1 MNPADDH
8 DRGPLVAGVD
18 MIVAGL
24 AILEKASVGELTH
37 HELLTQLDRLK
48 SVTWALPAVEQ
59 RIVARLAAEADPK
72 ALGATSLANA
82 LATRMRI
89 CEARRRIA
97 DTEQLGPRRALT
109 GELLEPRLISTA
121 AAQAR
126 GEIGPE
132 HVRIIRNFFD
142 ALPVWVDHQTREQI
156 EATLGR
162 IAAELAPDEL
172 KQAADRLALLID
184 QDGEPP
190 NDAEHA
196 RKRFLTIGRQ
206 GRDGMSEI
214 KGMLDPEA
222 RATLDAVLAKWAAPG
237 MCNPDDE
244 NPCVDD
250 TPLQAMADRDVR
262 SQAPRNHDALNAG
275 CQISHS

>member
-1 MNPADDH
+1 MNSADDH

-18 MIVAGL
+18 MLVAGL
-24 AILEKASVGELTH
+24 AMLEKASVDELTH
-37 HELLTQLDRLK
+37 PELLTQLDRLK

-89 CEARRRIA
+89 SPREARRRIA

-109 GELLEPRLISTA
+109 GELLEPRLTSTA

-132 HVRIIRNFFD
+132 HVRIIRKFFD
-142 ALPVWVDHQTREQI
+142 ALPVWVDHRTREQI

-172 KQAADRLALLID
+172 
-184 QDGEPP
+184 E
-190 NDAEHA
+190 
-196 RKRFLTIGRQ
+196 TGR
-206 GRDGMSEI
+206 
-214 KGMLDPEA
+214 
-222 RATLDAVLAKWAAPG
+222 
-237 MCNPDDE
+237 
-244 NPCVDD
+244 
-250 TPLQAMADRDVR
+250 
-262 SQAPRNHDALNAG
+262 
-275 CQISHS
+275 